1 MKRRKVLALLAAP
14 LAWLGCNGLLGIDD
28 ATYVALPD
36 GSTNGQLD
44 GSVIPIGP
52 IRPSRTTVRLPE
64 NETRTIDVRIV
75 PDLDAGI
82 FGASDL
88 AAIPGDTLVTAS
100 VAKVDTDRFVVTL
113 VGPASIDGPV
123 DTSVRLE
130 GKDSNGVVQMVQSV
144 RVLLGA
150 PGELDK
156 TFGSSGSVV
165 VTNVSGAKTAQSYP
179 LALLGYTPVVA
190 DGDGRVHLFE
200 NDGISPRVVQV
211 SNGCSVDAIAADQG
225 DVPIVTFGTSCTGA
239 PLGEL
244 GYLLPASDAGPT
256 ITPVGAPV
264 LGVALARQQSL
275 NVLIGDGGT
284 SVLTVAGDL
293 KPALVGSTAS
303 SLFSTG
309 DSLFSVGGRQ
319 TAQGG
324 AELVLEYTALNG
336 TGGRT
341 MAAPNVYSRI
351 LPNAVGTANTAIG
364 TAIAPGVVAVSWSV
378 DDSTGK
384 DVVYLYILGVDGTP
398 RATRMLDGYTAR
410 LAGDARGRIVV
421 AYDVTNLS
429 GMRLLR
435 ILPDG
440 GDDDA
445 LPVANGGCSF
455 PAVAVD
461 PDGMIVVSC
470 EVDHPERMPR
480 SSDLVVRRYWP

>member
-1 MKRRKVLALLAAP
+1 MKRRKVLALLGAP

-28 ATYVALPD
+28 ATFVPLPD
-36 GSTNGQLD
+36 GATNPDGLD
-44 GSVIPIGP
+44 GSTIPIGP
-52 IRPSRTTVRLPE
+52 IRPSRTTVRLPV

-75 PDLDAGI
+75 PDADAGI

-88 AAIPGDTLVTAS
+88 AAVPGDTLVTAS

-113 VGPASIDGPV
+113 VGPASVDGPV

-130 GKDSNGVVQMVQSV
+130 GKDSSGRVQMTQNV

-150 PGELDK
+150 PGSLDT

-165 VTNVSGAKTAQSYP
+165 VTNAKGANTAQSYP
-179 LALLGYTPVVA
+179 LALLGSTPVVA

-211 SNGCSVDAIAADQG
+211 SGCSVDAIAADQG
-225 DVPIVTFGTSCTGA
+225 EVPIITFGTRCAGA

-244 GYLLPASDAGPT
+244 GYILPASDAAPT
-256 ITPVGAPV
+256 VTPVGAPV
-264 LGVALARQQSL
+264 LGVALARKQSL
-275 NVLIGDGGT
+275 NVLLTDGGANA
-284 SVLTVAGDL
+284 LTVAGDI
-293 KPALVGSTAS
+293 KAALVGSTAS

-309 DSLFSVGGRQ
+309 DSLFAVGGRQ

-324 AELVLEYTALNG
+324 AELVLEYTPLSD

-341 MAAPNVYSRI
+341 AADPVVYTRVVA
-351 LPNAVGTANTAIG
+351 NATGNMDTAVGTALS
-364 TAIAPGVVAVSWSV
+364 PGVVAASWSI
-378 DDSTGK
+378 DDAAGK
-384 DVVYLYILGVDGTP
+384 DVVYLYILGADGSP
-398 RATRMLDGYTAR
+398 RATRVLDAFTAR
-410 LAGDARGRIVV
+410 IAGDARGRVVV
-421 AYDVTNLS
+421 AYDVPNLS
-429 GMRLLR
+429 GMGLLR
-435 ILPDG
+435 LLPDG
-440 GDDDA
+440 GDDGT
-445 LPVANGGCSF
+445 LPATNGGCSL

-470 EVDHPERMPR
+470 EVERPGL